1 MKIMFKT
8 PTAIQR
14 PQKRRFMRCLSLALS
29 ILLPCG
35 IVFLCGG
42 CHKATVTPPITEG
55 FSCRVVAD
63 YNDLAMVGTLQRP
76 AAGTLILTLEQP
88 STLSGLTAHWDG
100 KVLTA
105 RWHGLSIE
113 LDEDTVPKAAFIRK
127 MAEILDTALGVL
139 PEKIAETN
147 GGVQLTGK
155 VGQDTFTLISDP
167 ATGHLLSLSIPTL
180 SLMVRFE
187 EINII

>member
-1 MKIMFKT
+1 MESTVRTMQN
-8 PTAIQR
+8 IQPR
-14 PQKRRFMRCLSLALS
+14 CFMRQLSLTLS
-29 ILLPCG
+29 LLLLYG
-35 IVFLCGG
+35 TIFLCGG
-42 CHKATVTPPITEG
+42 CHKPTAIPPITEG

-76 AAGTLILTLEQP
+76 TAGTLILTLEQP

-100 KVLTA
+100 NTLTA

-127 MAEILDTALGVL
+127 MAEILDTALGVI
-139 PEKIAETN
+139 PDQIRKTN

-180 SLMVRFE
+180 PLMVRFE
-187 EINII
+187 EVTTE